1 MQEEA
6 DFHSQPA
13 PYTTNPSAATID
25 LLGLCQSMLDIT
37 TTESVPDA
45 LLTILGVEKGQ
56 RRVLT
61 SVDERSQVLAS
72 LQDWGCFTKISPG
85 GSLANTLVGVAR
97 LGAAAGFPLSVALG
111 GGSSP
116 DALGRYFCRTL
127 SEAGV
132 SVVDTNREEEE
143 EEEEID
149 EKSRRG
155 TTGTVFVLPS
165 QDGQRSFLSFF
176 AEEQMSDTNILRM
189 EVNRAA
195 LVVVEGYLWGMPGA
209 PEAIAGVV
217 AAAQSSGTRVAF
229 TAGDPG
235 VVARHREAIL
245 KVLAS
250 PGGSEVSLFANREE
264 ACELLGHNRACSAAS
279 AAAELGTIFRVAVV
293 TDGGNG
299 SFVSCPGHPV
309 MAVPPAEVPLPGVV
323 DTCGAGDAY
332 AAGFLFATMA
342 GHACDVAG
350 RFASEVAA
358 RVVSRHGAQLSEVE
372 AMQLVGL
379 LPVGRRLPPSRS
391 MADRM
396 PVSF

>member
-149 EKSRRG
+149 EKKPARYHWDGLCATLSGRPA
-155 TTGTVFVLPS
+155 VF
-165 QDGQRSFLSFF
+165 SFF
-176 AEEQMSDTNILRM
+176 LR
-189 EVNRAA
+189 
-195 LVVVEGYLWGMPGA
+195 
-209 PEAIAGVV
+209 
-217 AAAQSSGTRVAF
+217 
-229 TAGDPG
+229 
-235 VVARHREAIL
+235 
-245 KVLAS
+245 
-250 PGGSEVSLFANREE
+250 
-264 ACELLGHNRACSAAS
+264 
-279 AAAELGTIFRVAVV
+279 
-293 TDGGNG
+293 
-299 SFVSCPGHPV
+299 
-309 MAVPPAEVPLPGVV
+309 
-323 DTCGAGDAY
+323 
-332 AAGFLFATMA
+332 
-342 GHACDVAG
+342 
-350 RFASEVAA
+350 
-358 RVVSRHGAQLSEVE
+358 
-372 AMQLVGL
+372 
-379 LPVGRRLPPSRS
+379 
-391 MADRM
+391 
-396 PVSF
+396 